1 MKKFSD
7 YYGQTLI
14 FTQPSVWKRTYIIKC
29 NEEVIAN
36 INSVKLFGLK
46 LEVEM
51 FGDKWTI
58 YRPSI
63 WRSEVDIRETNKT
76 YPIAKYRKEK
86 FKLHGFVELPKGQ
99 KLKIVFKFIRSIF
112 EIYSSS
118 DELLIKCTGKV
129 KFKETI
135 EIAFEKKSELI
146 DKYPWVIILACYLSL
161 ERKRAAG
168 AAAAG

>member
-1 MKKFSD
+1 MKNLSD
-7 YYGQTLI
+7 YHGQTLI
-14 FTQPSVWKRTYIIKC
+14 FMQPSVWKNYYELKC
-29 NEEVIAN
+29 NDEILAVV
-36 INSVKLFGLK
+36 NSVKLFGLK
-46 LEVEM
+46 LDIEL
-51 FGDKWTI
+51 FDNKWTL

-63 WRSEVDIRETNKT
+63 WRSEVAIRETNKT

-99 KLKIVFKFIRSIF
+99 KLKIAFKLFKNIF
-112 EIYSSS
+112 EMRSSS
-118 DELLIKCTGKV
+118 DELLVSFKGKV

-135 EIAFEKKSELI
+135 EISLEKRSDVI
-146 DKYPWVIILACYLSL
+146 DKYPWVIILACYLSV

>member
-1 MKKFSD
+1 MKNISD

-14 FTQPSVWKRTYIIKC
+14 FTQPSVWKRAYIIKC
-29 NEEVIAN
+29 NDEVIAN

-63 WRSEVDIRETNKT
+63 WKSEVAITEANKT

-86 FKLHGFVELPKGQ
+86 FKLHGFVELPKGE
-99 KLKIVFKFIRSIF
+99 KLKIVFKFLRNIF
-112 EIYSSS
+112 EIYNSS
-118 DELLIKCTGKV
+118 DELLVKFKSKV

-135 EIAFEKKSELI
+135 EIVFEKKSELI
-146 DKYPWVIILACYLSL
+146 GKYPWVIVLACYLSL
-161 ERKRAAG
+161 ERKRSAGAG
-168 AAAAG
+168 AAG